1 MWKFS
6 IKMLLIYESF
16 QFFWQYKLV
25 YYFRQAYL
33 ARLQGSPS
41 GMIAWKVDL
50 TSSDLVID
58 EVTITAKVTTTETG
72 RVDWKLV
79 GDDEDTQRL
88 DFSNGVYFTHYMI

>member
-1 MWKFS
+1 MYLKIIIIS
-6 IKMLLIYESF
+6 I
-16 QFFWQYKLV
+16 FFCK
-25 YYFRQAYL
+25 AYL

-41 GMIAWKVDL
+41 GLITWRVDF

-79 GDDEDTQRL
+79 GDDEDTQSL
-88 DFSNGVYFTHYMI
+88 DFSNGVYPIT

>member
-1 MWKFS
+1 MIIYDQVTFLMYLKIIIIS
-6 IKMLLIYESF
+6 I
-16 QFFWQYKLV
+16 FFCK
-25 YYFRQAYL
+25 AYL

-41 GMIAWKVDL
+41 GLIAWKVDF

-79 GDDEDTQRL
+79 GDDEDTQSL
-88 DFSNGVYFTHYMI
+88 DFSNGV